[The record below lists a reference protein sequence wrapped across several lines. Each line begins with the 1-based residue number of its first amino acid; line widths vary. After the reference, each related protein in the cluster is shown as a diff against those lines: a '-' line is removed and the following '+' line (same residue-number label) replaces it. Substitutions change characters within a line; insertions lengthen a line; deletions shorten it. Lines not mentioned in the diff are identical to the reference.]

1 MRKGSLLLVLSLI
14 APVALASELVLT
26 AQHHYVVRA
35 DKTPMA
41 AIFTDERVI
50 VNLKLDVFVVPG
62 LPSSKAHYD
71 ELARLSQSTWLA
83 ANRWELL
90 DARGQS
96 VALPMPA
103 LLRNNVRFRG
113 PNAVRP
119 ADRDRTVDYTTYE
132 ASFDFGRLPA
142 GDYTF
147 RATLGGLTSSFPISV
162 RTGQEPEVRDT
173 YLELKAQR
181 ASNFAEYRDIQMQ
194 RYRNDPTRIE
204 PIFLALDR
212 ALLEGSIDDARS
224 LLSLA
229 TERIDERR
237 RGAPDEKKREFFTA
251 RLAELRRAQRSLP
264 GYFAH
269 RGEWIMT
276 RDIAAGGYVI
286 KDRKSGALLERF
298 AEKQ

>member
-1 MRKGSLLLVLSLI
+1 MRKLSLLLTLSLI
-14 APVALASELVLT
+14 APVAHASELVLT
-26 AQHHYVVRA
+26 AQHYYVVRA

-41 AIFTDERVI
+41 AIFTDERV
-50 VNLKLDVFVVPG
+50 VMNLKLDVFVVPG
-62 LPSSKAHYD
+62 LPSSKAHYS
-71 ELARLSQSTWLA
+71 ELSRLTQSTWLV
-83 ANRWELL
+83 ANRWVLL

-113 PNAVRP
+113 PNAPRA

-147 RATLGGLTSSFPISV
+147 RVSLGGLTSSFPISV
-162 RTGQEPEVRDT
+162 RTGQEPDVRDT

-181 ASNFAEYRDIQMQ
+181 ASTFAEYRDIQMQ
-194 RYRNDPTRIE
+194 RYRNDPTHIE
-204 PIFLALDR
+204 PIFMALHR
-212 ALLEGSIDDARS
+212 ALIEGSIDDARS

-229 TERIDERR
+229 TEKIDERR
-237 RGAPDEKKREFFTA
+237 RAAQDEKKRKFFTA
-251 RLAELRRAQRSLP
+251 RLAELNRAQRALP
-264 GYFAH
+264 DYFGH

-298 AEKQ
+298 AEK